1 MEMCGEM
8 LYNKID
14 NHLSH
19 GEEVHVVMQIELN
32 ARQFRLL
39 LDLVYTGNWVM
50 NSQRGQDRIAEY
62 DGVQNLV
69 FSHAAEAGMPELS
82 AKMKG
87 ESYPSSQYAG
97 GGIHEA
103 IMDYEDTV
111 FFNILA
117 EELARRDLEGL
128 DVDGVNRNELD
139 ELTER
144 YAEEFASNG
153 IDNIVVQGVDDQ

>member
-1 MEMCGEM
+1 MN
-8 LYNKID
+8 L
-14 NHLSH
+14 
-19 GEEVHVVMQIELN
+19 ELTD
-32 ARQFRLL
+32 REFRLL

-50 NSQRGQDRIAEY
+50 NSQRGQDRIADY
-62 DGVQNLV
+62 DGVQSRV
-69 FSHAAEAGMPELS
+69 FAACVQVGMASLS
-82 AKMKG
+82 AKMRG
-87 ESYPSSQYAG
+87 VSYPSAEYAN

-117 EELARRDLEGL
+117 EELARRDLDGL

-144 YAEEFASNG
+144 YAEEFANNG
-153 IDNIVVQGVDDQ
+153 IDNVVVQGVDDQ